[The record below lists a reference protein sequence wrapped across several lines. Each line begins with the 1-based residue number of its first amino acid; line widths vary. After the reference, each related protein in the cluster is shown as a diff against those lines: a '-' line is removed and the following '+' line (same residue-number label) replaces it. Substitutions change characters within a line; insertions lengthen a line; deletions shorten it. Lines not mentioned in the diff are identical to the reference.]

1 MSPLSLLVAASVA
14 GAAAFF
20 FAGLLLRRP
29 RGGVP
34 SGYDQHAEQLVAL
47 GNELANLRALY
58 RKTSDALDEATRRQK
73 TEEWARQDAES
84 ERSAS
89 ERECANAK
97 AECHRLAAKEY
108 ALAERLRAAE
118 GHGQA
123 ALEQVEDN
131 AAAWDARWQAAK
143 AEHDGQEQALRQE
156 LAQLRERFERQ
167 AKVKEEAEL
176 RERDLRAYFEQSV
189 AAWQD
194 KHARAE
200 ADWRATLASQ
210 QAAWDAKMSASE
222 TTWRAMVESATRT
235 RQSSDSALQVERNE
249 LSEKIRNLHEEQTK
263 EREQSQQ
270 LALALRTAEETL
282 TTERSEAQSATLA
295 LRTAENRLRDL
306 DRLTRE
312 NAELR
317 DEQARTAEEAKWA
330 VDRNSD
336 TKDTK
341 VELAAAQAKL
351 AELGEVLQENRR
363 LRDEI
368 AGLRLHQSASDD
380 LERLTVAHKQLRLD
394 AELMARRLTE
404 LQHDHVELA
413 PLQVRVAEAAGLA
426 EEVAY
431 LRQREKD
438 LEAQLYASGSYV
450 KREMPAVVVG
460 HMPVSSMEGNLDS
473 LLGEAGPRTAVL
485 ADAQGFLIAG
495 AGETLTQEGLAAF
508 AAVAGEM
515 VARARMLLPL
525 AAVNAVRVIDANSMV
540 LTCHLFDSDG
550 QGLEIATLGPGE
562 PPAENTQRAI
572 GQLAA
577 TISGAGHDG
586 STEN

>member
-1 MSPLSLLVAASVA
+1 MSPLSLLVVASVA
-14 GAAAFF
+14 AAVAFF
-20 FAGLLLRRP
+20 VAGLLIRRP
-29 RGGVP
+29 HSVLP
-34 SGYDQHAEQLVAL
+34 SAPDPQAEQLAAL
-47 GNELANLRALY
+47 GNELASLQALH

-73 TEEWARQDAES
+73 TEAWARQDAES
-84 ERSAS
+84 AQHAS
-89 ERECANAK
+89 EQECASAK
-97 AECHRLAAKEY
+97 AECQRLTAREY
-108 ALAERLRAAE
+108 TLAERLRAAE

-123 ALEQVEDN
+123 ALEQVENN
-131 AAAWDARWQAAK
+131 AAAWDARWHAVK
-143 AEHDGQEQALRQE
+143 AEHEGQDQAIRQE
-156 LAQLRERFERQ
+156 LAQLRDRFERQ
-167 AKVKEEAEL
+167 TKAKEEAEL
-176 RERDLRAYFEQSV
+176 RERNLRADFERSL
-189 AAWQD
+189 ASWQD

-200 ADWRATLASQ
+200 TDWQATLASR

-222 TTWRAMVESATRT
+222 SAWQAMVEDAGLAQQSDESTQRT
-235 RQSSDSALQVERNE
+235 ERHELLEQVRQ
-249 LSEKIRNLHEEQTK
+249 LHEEQSR
-263 EREQSQQ
+263 EREQSQH
-270 LALALRTAEETL
+270 LELALRTAEETL
-282 TTERSEAQSATLA
+282 ATERAETQAATLA
-295 LRTAENRLRDL
+295 LRTAENRLRDW

-336 TKDTK
+336 TRDTK

-351 AELGEVLQENRR
+351 AELGEALQENRR
-363 LRDEI
+363 LRDEV
-368 AGLRLHQSASDD
+368 AGLRMHQSASDD

-438 LEAQLYASGSYV
+438 LEAQLYASGSSV
-450 KREMPAVVVG
+450 KREMPAMVVG
-460 HMPVSSMEGNLDS
+460 HTPVSSMEGNLDS

-495 AGETLTQEGLAAF
+495 AGETFTQEGLAAF

-572 GQLAA
+572 GHLAA

-586 STEN
+586 STED